1 MKFSSFL
8 NCFFLFRAA
17 WWQVRRFAI
26 SSSISLFIILRL
38 TMAGSRMIYAGL
50 GALSVGA
57 VGMNSIYTG
66 WLFVKH
72 FLAK

>member
-1 MKFSSFL
+1 
-8 NCFFLFRAA
+8 
-17 WWQVRRFAI
+17 
-26 SSSISLFIILRL
+26 
-38 TMAGSRMIYAGL
+38 MIYAGL